1 MNVSNVIR
9 VFQSPG
15 QRWRRRFARVRAG
28 LVPVIVMSLVG
39 CASSVSVVETWE
51 GNPAAASNAATL
63 EAPGEI
69 RVTRVNGRVMTNFLM
84 DDLALDYAL
93 LPGETE
99 VVFVYKTIWAKSG
112 VVRNGESKV
121 HVIESKPQVVR
132 FEAEAGETYRFDF
145 EPPESRQEAEQE
157 MPEFSADI
165 VSSAGTAVASSAVW
179 DGQEQMT
186 ASRTPIPA
194 STSDSDDPSGD
205 NALEQLKTIWETASD
220 DEKKAFLR
228 WAFE

>member
-15 QRWRRRFARVRAG
+15 QRWRRGVARVRAG
-28 LVPVIVMSLVG
+28 LVALVVMSLVG

-157 MPEFSADI
+157 MPEFSAEI
-165 VSSAGTAVASSAVW
+165 VSSAGAAVASSAVW

-194 STSDSDDPSGD
+194 STSDSTKVSGD

-220 DEKKAFLR
+220 EEKKAFLR

>member
-1 MNVSNVIR
+1 
-9 VFQSPG
+9 
-15 QRWRRRFARVRAG
+15 
-28 LVPVIVMSLVG
+28 MSLVG
-39 CASSVSVVETWE
+39 CASGVSVVETWD

-69 RVTRVNGRVMTNFLM
+69 RVTRVNGRSMSNFLM

-93 LPGETE
+93 LPGENE

-121 HVIESKPQVVR
+121 HVIESEPQVVR
-132 FEAEAGETYRFDF
+132 FEAEAGETYRFEFDQ
-145 EPPESRQEAEQE
+145 PESRQEAEQE
-157 MPEFSADI
+157 MPEFSAEI
-165 VSSAGTAVASSAVW
+165 VSLAGTSVATSTVW
-179 DGQEQMT
+179 DPKEQMT

-194 STSDSDDPSGD
+194 STYESAPASSES
-205 NALEQLKTIWETASD
+205 ALEQLKTIWETASD
-220 DEKKAFLR
+220 EEKKAFLR